1 LRTAEQNPNIQAWV
15 LSSLQVM
22 IWSHGFAKKGIRMK
36 RIKQTPGRTKESLQA
51 WEIINPA
58 GTIEMKAA
66 KLAPRLDTLEGKT
79 VLLRWNFKH
88 NGNHYLDRI
97 SELLAEKVP
106 SAKVIK
112 VYETDRSTINQSGS
126 IQDSARLAK
135 GIAAL
140 KPDLVIGAH
149 GD

>member
-1 LRTAEQNPNIQAWV
+1 MIRKKR
-15 LSSLQVM
+15 SS
-22 IWSHGFAKKGIRMK
+22 A
-36 RIKQTPGRTKESLQA
+36 RIKEKLQA
-51 WEIINPA
+51 WEVINPA
-58 GTIEMKAA
+58 GAIEMKTA
-66 KLAPRLDTLEGKT
+66 KLAPRLDALEGKT
-79 VLLRWNFKH
+79 ILLRWNFKH

-126 IQDSARLAK
+126 IEDSARLAK